1 MGEDGGHPPDFG
13 HLSDEDMS
21 EILRKAADA
30 MASVGTVAPGDYL
43 YHRQPLMKG

>member
-21 EILRKAADA
+21 EIIGRLLTRWPAWEQSRPATTSIIA
-30 MASVGTVAPGDYL
+30 N
-43 YHRQPLMKG
+43 H